1 MLHSLTISPQ
11 LTQARGIGFLEDKS
25 TEGLPNLFFTP
36 YPTRPNY
43 YPIRIFVIGIPE
55 GVDSIVHDL
64 YLCRFS
70 QVTEWSRA
78 LTARHP
84 GEIMRVMTR
93 DFLLRT

>member
-11 LTQARGIGFLEDKS
+11 PTEALGFNFREDQP
-25 TEGLPNLFFTP
+25 TEGLPSLFFTP

-55 GVDSIVHDL
+55 GVDSVVHDL
-64 YLCRFS
+64 YLCRYA
-70 QVTEWSRA
+70 QVTEWSRP
-78 LTARHP
+78 LPARHP
-84 GEIMRVMTR
+84 GAIMRVMTR

>member
-1 MLHSLTISPQ
+1 MLQFLTISPQ
-11 LTQARGIGFLEDKS
+11 PTQGRGISFLEDKS
-25 TEGLPNLFFTP
+25 AEGLPNLFFTP

-43 YPIRIFVIGIPE
+43 YPIRIFIIGIPG
-55 GVDSIVHDL
+55 GVNSMVNDL

-78 LTARHP
+78 LPARHP

-93 DFLLRT
+93 DFLLQF

>member
-1 MLHSLTISPQ
+1 MLQTFTIDPQ
-11 LTQARGIGFLEDKS
+11 LTEASVSSFLEGKS

-55 GVDSIVHDL
+55 GVNSIVQDL

-70 QVTEWSRA
+70 QVHEWSRP
-78 LTARHP
+78 LTARYP

>member
-11 LTQARGIGFLEDKS
+11 LVEARGINFWSDKP

-43 YPIRIFVIGIPE
+43 YPIRILVIGIPD
-55 GVDSIVHDL
+55 GVNSIVHEL
-64 YLCRFS
+64 YRCEFA
-70 QVTEWSRA
+70 QIHEWSRS
-78 LTARHP
+78 LPARHP

-93 DFLLRT
+93 DFALRS

>member
-11 LTQARGIGFLEDKS
+11 PTEARGISFLEDQP

-55 GVDSIVHDL
+55 GVNSIVNDL

-70 QVTEWSRA
+70 QVTEWSRP
-78 LTARHP
+78 LPARYP

-93 DFLLRT
+93 DFLLRA